1 MLSVFSLLSGGT
13 VERSVRSD
21 SSPDYFFAA
30 GQSAHFLSQAA
41 FFSQAAAQHFLSQSP
56 FLQQFSLQAAFWQQF
71 FLAGGPLAA
80 LRVAGLGLHADFG
93 EALDETFGVVL
104 RCVVD
109 DGHLLAGNVDLDI
122 LHSLLEGNVVHDA
135 LGAVFAIDVGLEY
148 RRYGRCL
155 FRILRCGRAG
165 AQPQCCHEADEQNL
179 FHTRFVLVLT
189 VNIKLGSTAG
199 RYRTSFQTFLKPPFS
214 KGGSEGLSARFY
226 IGTVNT
232 LNTSS
237 IAGRYRTCVPSA
249 GPTPPTS

>member
-1 MLSVFSLLSGGT
+1 M
-13 VERSVRSD
+13 
-21 SSPDYFFAA
+21 
-30 GQSAHFLSQAA
+30 
-41 FFSQAAAQHFLSQSP
+41 
-56 FLQQFSLQAAFWQQF
+56 
-71 FLAGGPLAA
+71 AA

-148 RRYGRCL
+148 RRYGRYL

-199 RYRTSFQTFLKPPFS
+199 RYRTSFQTFLKPPFE
-214 KGGSEGLSARFY
+214 KGGLEGLSARFY
-226 IGTVNT
+226 IGTVKH
-232 LNTSS
+232 SQYKFHRRP
-237 IAGRYRTCVPSA
+237 I
-249 GPTPPTS
+249 